1 MFFGGWEKAPLAKEG
16 ALRRQPVK
24 IRDEIANVNGDEDG
38 CGGRG
43 GGGRVGY
50 SKGGA
55 GESAKA
61 MAKGWG

>member
-1 MFFGGWEKAPLAKEG
+1 MFFGGWEKAPLAKES

-24 IRDEIANVNGDEDG
+24 IRDEIANVNGEDDG

-43 GGGRVGY
+43 VGGRGGG
-50 SKGGA
+50 GG
-55 GESAKA
+55 SANA